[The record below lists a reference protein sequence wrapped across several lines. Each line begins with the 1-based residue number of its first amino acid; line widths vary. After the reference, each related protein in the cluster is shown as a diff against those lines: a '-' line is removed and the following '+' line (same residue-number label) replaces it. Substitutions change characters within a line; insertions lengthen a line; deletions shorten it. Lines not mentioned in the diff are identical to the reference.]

1 MLTAIYMCRLLYL
14 TFFGEFRGTSEQE
27 HHLHESP
34 ATMTVPLAILAGL
47 SLAGGFLN
55 TPHFMHLG
63 NEQWLAHWFSW
74 VIPINEVHLGEATEW
89 SLMIF
94 TTTLAVVII
103 IVSYFIYTKK
113 SSVPVP
119 DAQQTGLT
127 RLIANKF
134 YVDEIYDF
142 LFVRPLEKI
151 SRLFHYYVD
160 VQGIDGIVNGVGAGV
175 QKLGAGF
182 RKLQNGNIEYYL
194 IGMVAGVVL
203 LLLSLFV

>member
-1 MLTAIYMCRLLYL
+1 
-14 TFFGEFRGTSEQE
+14 
-27 HHLHESP
+27 
-34 ATMTVPLAILAGL
+34 MTVPLAILAGL

-63 NEQWLAHWFSW
+63 NSQWMAHWFSW
-74 VIPINEVHLGEATEW
+74 VIPMQEVHLGESTEW
-89 SLMIF
+89 MLMIV
-94 TTTLAVVII
+94 TTSMAVAVLII
-103 IVSYFIYTKK
+103 SYFIYTKK

-119 DAQQTGLT
+119 DAEQKGLT
-127 RLIANKF
+127 RVIAHKF

-142 LFVRPLEKI
+142 LFVRPLERL

-160 VQGIDGIVNGVGAGV
+160 MQGIDGIVNGVGSGV

-194 IGMVAGVVL
+194 IGMVAGVIL
-203 LLLSLFV
+203 LLLTLFI